1 MLSKNFK
8 IMHEDGLSAR
18 PAALFVQVASKFN
31 SRIWVEVNS
40 KKVNAKSIMGII
52 SLSIGQDDE
61 ITVTAEGNDQE
72 EAIEALTKLIDSNF
86 SCIPNREQNG
96 KHC

>member
-1 MLSKNFK
+1 
-8 IMHEDGLSAR
+8 MHEDGLSAR

>member
-86 SCIPNREQNG
+86 SCIPNRGQN
-96 KHC
+96 